1 MILITGATGFLGS
14 QLALDLLKQG
24 KSVRA
29 IKRSSAVIPESLKNS
44 TIEWVEGDVL
54 DYFSI
59 EDALEGVNYVYHC
72 AAKVALNPKYK
83 AQMYRTNIEGT
94 ANVVNACMVKGV
106 KKLMHVSSI
115 AAVGFTKPGELITE
129 NNKFEYAPT
138 NSPYAVS
145 KYESENEVWRGVAE
159 GLNAIV
165 VNPSIIIGM
174 DDWER
179 GSGRIFGM
187 VNKGNKFYADGGC
200 GYVDVR
206 DVSACMIKLM
216 ESDLK
221 NERYV
226 INADNL
232 SFKELLSLIAQNLNK
247 PVPSFNV
254 KKWQLA
260 IGWRIAKLISIF
272 TGKEPAL
279 TKDTATSAPVTQ
291 FYSNKKVLNA
301 IDHRFIPIAQSIN
314 DIVQRCKK

>member
-1 MILITGATGFLGS
+1 MILITGATGFVGS
-14 QLALDLLKQG
+14 QLALDLTQQG
-24 KSVRA
+24 KQVRA
-29 IKRSSAVIPESLKNS
+29 IKRPSAKVPEKLKVAS
-44 TIEWVEGDVL
+44 IEWVDGDVL
-54 DYFSI
+54 DYFSL
-59 EDALEGVNYVYHC
+59 EDAMEGISQVYHC

-83 AQMYRTNIEGT
+83 AQMYKTNIEGT
-94 ANVVNACMVKGV
+94 ANVVNACLAKGV
-106 KKLMHVSSI
+106 QKLMHVSSI

-129 NNKFEYAPT
+129 EHKFEYGPT
-138 NSPYAVS
+138 NSAYAIS

-159 GLNAIV
+159 GLNALV

-187 VNKGNKFYADGGC
+187 VNKGNKFYSDGGC

-221 NERYV
+221 NQRYI

-232 SFKELLSLIAQNLNK
+232 SFMALFSLIAKQLNK
-247 PVPSFNV
+247 PEPTVNI

-260 IGWRIAKLISIF
+260 IGWRAAKIISLF
-272 TGKEPAL
+272 TRKEPAL
-279 TKDTATSAPVTQ
+279 TKDTAISAPVTQ
-291 FYSNKKVLNA
+291 FYSNNKIVKA
-301 IDHRFIPIAQSIN
+301 INFQFTPISQSVA
-314 DIVQRCKK
+314 DIVQRNKS